1 MKNNQN
7 IIRCPQCDWEY
18 LPGEIYLPKQF
29 LGQPKEVTKTSDGK
43 IDLYE
48 GIEQNTC
55 ERFKCEHCNTTF
67 IVNAKISYETYKD
80 NKSNFDEDYSTPLYT
95 GRINLKED

>member
-7 IIRCPQCDWEY
+7 IIRCPQCDREY
-18 LPGEIYLPKQF
+18 LPGEIYLPTQF

-55 ERFKCEHCNTTF
+55 ERFKCEHCNTTYDA
-67 IVNAKISYETYKD
+67 ID
-80 NKSNFDEDYSTPLYT
+80 L
-95 GRINLKED
+95 NLKYLKSFIINILPLIKNK

>member
-1 MKNNQN
+1 M
-7 IIRCPQCDWEY
+7 
-18 LPGEIYLPKQF
+18 PKQF